1 MSIVTMVMVVVFGL
15 PALIFGAPQVYP
27 PLRWDQRRRRLRL
40 AERVDLLLGVALRFL
55 VLLAVTVLG
64 VVALVG
70 SVAALQGD
78 VPLPSGVTITGGAVV
93 GLSIWTLTTFGRPR
107 R

>member
-1 MSIVTMVMVVVFGL
+1 MVMVVIFGL

-27 PLRWDQRRRRLRL
+27 PPRWDQRRRRLRVV
-40 AERVDLLLGVALRFL
+40 ERVDLLLGITLRFL

-70 SVAALQGD
+70 SVAALLAD
-78 VPLPSGVTITGGAVV
+78 IPLPSGVTITGGTVV
-93 GLSIWTLTTFGRPR
+93 GLSILTLTTFGRPR